1 MSKSLNIKPDMS
13 KTTDIIQRRAA
24 DRQRTA
30 MAAWREIKADLEA
43 VGLEPTLFGS
53 LANGGFRAHSDIDV
67 LVKLGDS
74 GMSRSAVDRIVSK
87 ASHELPVDLIIE
99 EDLTESD
106 LEALLADIGRTSKA
120 RFQSLEKQFLER
132 MTRLTT
138 AS

>member
-1 MSKSLNIKPDMS
+1 
-13 KTTDIIQRRAA
+13 
-24 DRQRTA
+24 

-53 LANGGFRAHSDIDV
+53 LANGGFSAHSDIDV

-74 GMSRSAVDRIVSK
+74 GMSRSAVDRIVRK
-87 ASHELPVDLIIE
+87 ISHEIPVDLIIE

-120 RFQSLEKQFLER
+120 RFQSLEKQFSER